1 MLTFIGNVWTN
12 DIILI
17 ISKVT
22 LVFKTSAVTY
32 PGNYRSIAVLPPF
45 AKILERLVN
54 NQLSDFLEKENILF
68 KHQFG
73 FRKNYSTEQA
83 ILELTDDLKMKIDN
97 NEAICSIFHVFTSSS
112 MLSLII
118 KTSYSLM
125 RSFGGFSVVRFWELK
140 AELKH
145 ILRQ

>member
-1 MLTFIGNVWTN
+1 M
-12 DIILI
+12 
-17 ISKVT
+17 
-22 LVFKTSAVTY
+22 Y
-32 PGNYRSIAVLPPF
+32 
-45 AKILERLVN
+45 

-112 MLSLII
+112 LLSLII

-125 RSFGGFSVVRFWELK
+125 RSFGGFSVARFWELK